1 MKFGEKLKS
10 LRKKAGLTQG
20 ELAKQIGISDR
31 ALLSYEKGVSYPR
44 HRETYYKLAEILNV
58 DANYLI
64 TEDEEFITQAREKYG
79 YTGAKQAQELV
90 NELTGLFAGG
100 ELEEEDM
107 DALANAVQE
116 AYWIAKINNKKYTP
130 KKYKK

>member
-1 MKFGEKLKS
+1 
-10 LRKKAGLTQG
+10 
-20 ELAKQIGISDR
+20 
-31 ALLSYEKGVSYPR
+31 
-44 HRETYYKLAEILNV
+44 LAEILNV